1 MKKEKKMEKRKYI
14 DWDSVE
20 PLFKENI
27 MTNCEICRQYE
38 ADHLNSQVWNRS
50 VSESAIRKKSL
61 EEGWEKNL
69 ADKVKKQIQENLVR
83 DSVRSS
89 HQTDNGM
96 SDNDIISHAAGSGAR
111 IIVRHRKEILELLEH
126 ENMLL
131 AELKDKPTRTQT
143 TIYQGKFKSK
153 EIALTVF
160 EKSTTLKNLAAV
172 RAQRV
177 ALERQAH
184 NLNESEDGSEKSIKV
199 GRHSADEL

>member
-1 MKKEKKMEKRKYI
+1 
-14 DWDSVE
+14 
-20 PLFKENI
+20 
-27 MTNCEICRQYE
+27 
-38 ADHLNSQVWNRS
+38 
-50 VSESAIRKKSL
+50 
-61 EEGWEKNL
+61 
-69 ADKVKKQIQENLVR
+69 
-83 DSVRSS
+83 
-89 HQTDNGM
+89 
-96 SDNDIISHAAGSGAR
+96 
-111 IIVRHRKEILELLEH
+111 
-126 ENMLL
+126 MLL